1 MLVGPGWATYPVF
14 FRMFKS
20 RLDRFVNFKNYAI
33 EEKKHLILMQK
44 QINATVFQVL
54 PLISQFKLSLTVE
67 YMHSMHHC
75 AWKHACTLDHLLQN
89 IT

>member
-1 MLVGPGWATYPVF
+1 
-14 FRMFKS
+14 
-20 RLDRFVNFKNYAI
+20 
-33 EEKKHLILMQK
+33 MQK